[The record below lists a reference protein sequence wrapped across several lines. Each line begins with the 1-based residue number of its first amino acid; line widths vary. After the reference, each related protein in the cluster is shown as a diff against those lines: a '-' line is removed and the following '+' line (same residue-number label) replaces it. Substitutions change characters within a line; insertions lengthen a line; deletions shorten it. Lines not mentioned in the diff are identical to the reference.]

1 MVYVGRVG
9 VCQCAQGCPFDLFG
23 GYFLCML
30 ACVGS
35 FSVTGTG
42 TCMGM
47 AVGLVS
53 IGWFLLMLNHVS
65 YTYQK
70 L

>member
-1 MVYVGRVG
+1 MCLNVRKVA
-9 VCQCAQGCPFDLFG
+9 CSTCLG

-53 IGWFLLMLNHVS
+53 VSIGWFLLMLNHVS